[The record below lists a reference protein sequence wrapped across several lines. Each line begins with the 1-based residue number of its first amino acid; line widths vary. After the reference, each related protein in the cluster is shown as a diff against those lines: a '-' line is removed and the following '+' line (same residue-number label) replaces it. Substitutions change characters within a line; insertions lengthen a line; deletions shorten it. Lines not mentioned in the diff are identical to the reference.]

1 MTTLLLTNN
10 HWPMT
15 HYHYISEKI
24 CRGRKSGKPTKRYMS
39 LRRFQKTLGLAPS
52 MEASGDKNAVKTND
66 GSRLCR
72 KAMWQWVFS
81 CLEPKHR
88 RLRNEINETLCNYL
102 DAEKASGKP
111 VRLVRSRVAVKAVK
125 LLFRELVKQLA
136 ISHLEWNPH
145 LLSWQSSR

>member
-1 MTTLLLTNN
+1 
-10 HWPMT
+10 MT

-136 ISHLEWNPH
+136 ISHLE
-145 LLSWQSSR
+145 